1 MPRIPEN
8 ELQRLKR
15 EVSLAVLCRDYGIEL
30 KQIGPDNL
38 MGRCPFHEDKTP
50 SFGVTPSKNLWNCL
64 AGCGGGDTIQLVMK
78 KEGVSFRHAVEIL
91 QRKTGVT
98 PAAPVLK
105 TRQGTEHPVLVDP
118 ATQMADHALLKHV
131 ADFYHQTFLND
142 PKAMKYLEQRKCF
155 HPEAV
160 KLFRLGYANRTLG
173 YRVPSTT
180 AEGKKLKA
188 QLQRLGI
195 LRESGHEHLTGSVVV
210 PVLDALGNV
219 AQMYGRKITPHLRE
233 GTPLHMYLPGEH
245 KAVWNGQSLAGQKEW
260 LLCEALIDALTL
272 WCAGFRNVTASYG
285 VNGFT
290 PAHWQLL
297 DECKPERIVLCYDND
312 QAGNDAAAKLTE
324 QLKAKGVRV
333 LRAKL
338 PPGKDVNDVARENKN
353 AQTALATVLE
363 GSGARPIAKPATAN
377 TSASTATVAPAT
389 PVIASQVEPPKP
401 AVAPP
406 QTQST
411 IAKVAVEK
419 SGLDAAAKEKK
430 SALSPAPEAAPSGAL
445 GAGPACHVA
454 MVVDEITGEPLPIVT
469 KESLETGIGWA
480 PESFMPAPYAEVQ
493 AQQASSSLA
502 APQPPLPP
510 APAAKEEDTP
520 PATANGD
527 EVAFTFGERQW
538 RVRGIGKNLSFESLR
553 VQLRV
558 MHGESYHLDTL
569 DLCNA
574 KHRQSFLA
582 QAHGETGVA
591 ADALK
596 RDLGQVLLK
605 VEERQ
610 EQHIRQT
617 VEPERKEIVL
627 KDGEREAALALLRD
641 PKLLDRIL
649 CDFERCGI
657 VGEQTNTLVGYLA
670 AVSRK
675 LDDPLAIIIQST
687 SAAGKSSLMDA
698 ILAFVPEE
706 QRIKYSAMTGQS
718 LYYLGDCDLQNKVLA
733 IVEEEGAERASYALK
748 LLQSEGELTIA
759 STGKDPQSGRMVTQ
773 EYHVEGPV
781 MIMLTTTAIDIDE
794 ELLNRCIVLTVDES
808 REQTRRIHELQREAR
823 TLTGLRRKLDKTA
836 ILATHRNAQRL
847 LRPLRVVNPFAQRL
861 TFLNDRTR
869 TRRDHEKY
877 LTLIDTIAFLHQYQ
891 RPLKKDGVQ
900 LDYLEVTLAD
910 IATANRIAGEVLG
923 RSLDELPPQT
933 RRLLLLIDEFVSRE
947 CRRLKLVRADFR
959 FTRRD
964 VREHT
969 GWTDFQ
975 VRVHLDRLMQMEYVL
990 SHRGR
995 RGQSFVY
1002 ELLYD
1007 GQGHDGKPFVIGL
1020 LDVES
1025 LRTATSPAQK
1035 LEGAGD
1041 QFEGANGKFEPSLS
1055 GQRAIMVASTSPEAN
1070 GVLTNGHE
1078 ASGRAKPPKLQ
1089 TSQPGGKNKRSAS

>member
-1 MPRIPEN
+1 MARIPEI

-38 MGRCPFHEDKTP
+38 MGRCPFHADKTP

-64 AGCGGGDTIQLVMK
+64 AGCGGGDTLQLVMK

-91 QRKTGVT
+91 QRKTGAT

-118 ATQMADHALLKHV
+118 ATAMADHALLKHV

-173 YRVPSTT
+173 YRVPATT

-195 LRESGHEHLTGSVVV
+195 LRESGHEHLTGSVVF
-210 PVLDALGNV
+210 PIFDAQGNV
-219 AQMYGRKITPHLRE
+219 AQMYGRKITPKLRE
-233 GTPLHMYLPGEH
+233 GTPLHLYLPGEH
-245 KAVWNGQSLAGQKEW
+245 RAVWNAGALRGQKEW
-260 LLCEALIDALTL
+260 LVCEALIDALTL
-272 WCAGFRNVTASYG
+272 WCAGFRNVTCAYG

-290 PAHWQLL
+290 PAHWALL
-297 DECKPERIVLCYDND
+297 AELLAEGHQPERIVLCYDND
-312 QAGNDAAAKLTE
+312 EPGNTAAAKLAE
-324 QLKAKGVRV
+324 QLAAKGVRV

-353 AQTALATVLE
+353 APLALATVLE
-363 GSGARPIAKPATAN
+363 NSGARLTTKP
-377 TSASTATVAPAT
+377 
-389 PVIASQVEPPKP
+389 
-401 AVAPP
+401 APP
-406 QTQST
+406 QP
-411 IAKVAVEK
+411 EP
-419 SGLDAAAKEKK
+419 AAKKEIA
-430 SALSPAPEAAPSGAL
+430 SAPPPAPTPAL
-445 GAGPACHVA
+445 PPEPPPA
-454 MVVDEITGEPLPIVT
+454 PLP
-469 KESLETGIGWA
+469 
-480 PESFMPAPYAEVQ
+480 
-493 AQQASSSLA
+493 SLA
-502 APQPPLPP
+502 AP
-510 APAAKEEDTP
+510 
-520 PATANGD
+520 ATAPGDDAKTELPESTPVNGD
-527 EVAFTFGERQW
+527 EVNFTFGERQW
-538 RVRGIGKNLSFESLR
+538 RVRGVAKNLSFESLR

-558 MHGESYHLDTL
+558 LSGESYHLDTL

-574 KHRQSFLA
+574 KHRQNFLA
-582 QAHGETGVA
+582 QAHGETGQA

-605 VEERQ
+605 VEELQ
-610 EQHIRQT
+610 ERHIRKT

-627 KDGEREAALALLRD
+627 KDDEREAALALLRD

-649 CDFERCGI
+649 DDFERCGV
-657 VGEQTNTLVGYLA
+657 VGEQTNKLAGYLA

-675 LDDPLAIIIQST
+675 LDAPLAVILQST

-718 LYYLGDCDLQNKVLA
+718 LYYLGDCDLQHKVLA

-781 MIMLTTTAIDIDE
+781 MILLTTTAIDIDE

-808 REQTRRIHELQREAR
+808 REQTRRIHELQRQAR
-823 TLTGLRRKLDKTA
+823 TLDGVRRKLDKA
-836 ILATHRNAQRL
+836 AVLAAHRNAQRL

-861 TFLNDRTR
+861 TFLDDRTR

-877 LTLIDTIAFLHQYQ
+877 LTLIDTIALLHQFQ
-891 RPLKKDGVQ
+891 RPLKRDGAQ
-900 LDYLEVTLAD
+900 LEYIEATLD
-910 IATANRIAGEVLG
+910 DVATANRLAGEVLG

-933 RRLLLLIDEFVSRE
+933 RRLLRLIDELVSQE
-947 CRRLKLVRADFR
+947 CKRLKLARADFR

-964 VREHT
+964 VRERT

-995 RGQSFVY
+995 RGQCFVY

-1007 GQGHDGKPFVIGL
+1007 GQGQDGKPFLIGL
-1020 LDVES
+1020 LDIES
-1025 LRTATSPAQK
+1025 LRTATSQAQK
-1035 LEGAGD
+1035 FEGSG
-1041 QFEGANGKFEPSLS
+1041 QKFEGANPKFEPSLS
-1055 GQRAIMVASTSPEAN
+1055 GQEAPIAPPTSGEPNATSPNADAA
-1070 GVLTNGHE
+1070 LP
-1078 ASGRAKPPKLQ
+1078 AAQPPKRKNARPR
-1089 TSQPGGKNKRSAS
+1089 TENPGGAS